1 MIPSAWWRACGLLC
15 LVLSLSVPAWAQSR
29 TLSAPDSVPSG
40 SKVPVQWTGPS
51 EDGDIILIAP
61 VGAPDD
67 DVAAGHN
74 DYTFGRSPRGITA
87 PEPPGEY
94 EIRFVTRAGIAA
106 RRPLQITPVTASLS
120 APATILAGN
129 TVKVTVTGPRNE
141 SDLIGIVHAGAP
153 DGEHPLS
160 GNDYVFE
167 RKTVSIRAPEE
178 LGQYEIRYLR
188 GRSGTTLASV
198 PLTVTAVSA
207 SVKGPGKAAAGA
219 SFQLEWQGPGS
230 EFDHMVIAPA
240 GSAEDA
246 WVANDYVFNRHP
258 MTMTAPLAV
267 GKYELRYQTGA
278 SGTTLARDPLEV
290 TPGKME
296 PGLLRVT
303 ASKATLSANGAV
315 EIILDASGSM
325 LQRLGSSRRID
336 IAKQTLTHLTSSVI
350 PAGTPFAMRVFGGEA
365 GSCQSH
371 LDIPLRPLEASAVGA
386 RVAALEVQSNA
397 KTPIGASLES
407 VAKDLSAVKGERV
420 VILVTDGE
428 ETCGG
433 NPARAIQKLRK
444 GGTSV
449 RVNIVGFAV
458 EDAKLAATFRSW
470 SIAGNGA
477 YFNAHDEAG
486 LNDALAAALRPAY
499 EVVNAKKKVV
509 ADGLTGSEPIPL
521 LPGTYTVSLKG
532 QKGRSRRV
540 TVQSGATTSAD
551 F

>member
-1 MIPSAWWRACGLLC
+1 
-15 LVLSLSVPAWAQSR
+15 
-29 TLSAPDSVPSG
+29 
-40 SKVPVQWTGPS
+40 
-51 EDGDIILIAP
+51 
-61 VGAPDD
+61 
-67 DVAAGHN
+67 
-74 DYTFGRSPRGITA
+74 
-87 PEPPGEY
+87 
-94 EIRFVTRAGIAA
+94 
-106 RRPLQITPVTASLS
+106 
-120 APATILAGN
+120 
-129 TVKVTVTGPRNE
+129 
-141 SDLIGIVHAGAP
+141 
-153 DGEHPLS
+153 
-160 GNDYVFE
+160 
-167 RKTVSIRAPEE
+167 
-178 LGQYEIRYLR
+178 
-188 GRSGTTLASV
+188 
-198 PLTVTAVSA
+198 
-207 SVKGPGKAAAGA
+207 
-219 SFQLEWQGPGS
+219 
-230 EFDHMVIAPA
+230 
-240 GSAEDA
+240 
-246 WVANDYVFNRHP
+246 
-258 MTMTAPLAV
+258 
-267 GKYELRYQTGA
+267 
-278 SGTTLARDPLEV
+278 
-290 TPGKME
+290 
-296 PGLLRVT
+296 
-303 ASKATLSANGAV
+303 
-315 EIILDASGSM
+315 M

-470 SIAGNGA
+470 SVAGNGA